1 VKAARAAPSSD
12 ARPFLAYTFP
22 RCPNPG
28 EIAALSARSKFAVIL
43 LALVAAALLAYGLE
57 QRSREFALA
66 LEAGTVLP
74 EPRPLPEFALLDHHG
89 RPFGPSRLAGQWTLV
104 FVGFTHCPD
113 ICPATLAIL
122 AGLDEQL
129 QAEGVEVQM
138 LFVSV
143 DPERDNPA
151 TLAQYVAHFSPRLTG
166 ATGDKPELDTLMQG
180 LGFAYIKV
188 PLGGGNYTVDHSAA
202 LALVDPRGRVAAYFT
217 PPLRPAALAADLA
230 VVARPRR

>member
-1 VKAARAAPSSD
+1 MPARRNIAITLLAIVVAA
-12 ARPFLAYTFP
+12 
-22 RCPNPG
+22 
-28 EIAALSARSKFAVIL
+28 V
-43 LALVAAALLAYGLE
+43 ALVALQLAPKPL
-57 QRSREFALA
+57 ATDPAPA

-74 EPRPLPEFALLDHHG
+74 EPRALPDFALVDHNG
-89 RPFGPSRLAGQWTLV
+89 RAFGPTDLAGQWTLV
-104 FVGFTHCPD
+104 FAGFTHCPD

-122 AGLDEQL
+122 AGLDERL
-129 QAEGVEVQM
+129 QAEGVELQM

-143 DPERDNPA
+143 DPERDDPA

-166 ATGDKPELDTLMQG
+166 ATGDKPAIDALMEG

-230 VVARPRR
+230 VLLSRPRR

>member
-1 VKAARAAPSSD
+1 MVAEFRGTEGAAMPAQRKIVVIV
-12 ARPFLAYTFP
+12 LVL
-22 RCPNPG
+22 G
-28 EIAALSARSKFAVIL
+28 IAAG
-43 LALVAAALLAYGLE
+43 AALAAWLTLGQPQHPQGERLAE
-57 QRSREFALA
+57 

-74 EPRPLPEFALLDHHG
+74 EPRPLPEFALVDHHG
-89 RPFGPSRLAGQWTLV
+89 RPFGPSRLAGQWTLL

-122 AGLDEQL
+122 ARLDEQL

-143 DPERDNPA
+143 DPERDDPA
-151 TLAQYVAHFSPRLTG
+151 TLAQYVAHFSPRLIG
-166 ATGDKPELDTLMQG
+166 ATGEQPEIDTLMAG

-230 VVARPRR
+230 AVARPRR

>member
-1 VKAARAAPSSD
+1 MTARRTIALTLLVIGVAA
-12 ARPFLAYTFP
+12 T
-22 RCPNPG
+22 
-28 EIAALSARSKFAVIL
+28 
-43 LALVAAALLAYGLE
+43 ALVALRLAPGPKPLWTDPASE
-57 QRSREFALA
+57 

-74 EPRPLPEFALLDHHG
+74 EPRTLPEFALLDHYG
-89 RPFGPSRLAGQWTLV
+89 RLFGPSRLAGQWTLV

-129 QAEGVEVQM
+129 QAEGVELQM

-143 DPERDNPA
+143 DPERDDPA
-151 TLAQYVAHFSPRLTG
+151 TLAQYVAHFSPRLIG
-166 ATGDKPELDTLMQG
+166 ATGDKPEIDTLMAG